1 MRISRLTQDIIGFQ
15 IISVKNGES
24 IGKVED
30 VLVDSKN
37 LELAGVVT
45 FKGNLL
51 DSTIKAIPR
60 KDIQVWGQDVILVS
74 DSDLI
79 CEQNQLEGF
88 ENMESVD
95 EDIKGKNVL
104 NTKGEQIAELD
115 DVVIDSN
122 ARIVGYHLSKV
133 FMEGPVADTKRIHVK
148 TTEVLG
154 ADALIIDT
162 SKLYRWVFES

>member
-1 MRISRLTQDIIGFQ
+1 
-15 IISVKNGES
+15 
-24 IGKVED
+24 
-30 VLVDSKN
+30 
-37 LELAGVVT
+37 
-45 FKGNLL
+45 
-51 DSTIKAIPR
+51 
-60 KDIQVWGQDVILVS
+60 
-74 DSDLI
+74 
-79 CEQNQLEGF
+79 
-88 ENMESVD
+88 MESVD